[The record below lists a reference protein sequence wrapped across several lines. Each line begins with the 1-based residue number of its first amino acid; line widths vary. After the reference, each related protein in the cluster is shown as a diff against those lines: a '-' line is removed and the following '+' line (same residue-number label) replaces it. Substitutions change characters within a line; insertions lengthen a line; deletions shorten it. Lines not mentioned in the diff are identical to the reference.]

1 MYLGFKT
8 HMHSLYTNISINSF
22 RHTRPDSP
30 VCRPLTS
37 TVLKTIIMSLKNG
50 GAEVK
55 KKKKNVSTAELVV
68 INHPGVSSVNSI

>member
-22 RHTRPDSP
+22 RHSRPDSP

-55 KKKKNVSTAELVV
+55 KNVSTAELVV